1 MAATTDTNRKQT
13 YYGFEREL
21 IEKNV
26 IISGKVYIHPQNYN
40 ESTLFIGE
48 NCIIEEDVCIEA
60 DNLYIASNSHIGKGC
75 RLKGK
80 NIYIGENC
88 LLYEKVFIQVIDEF
102 KLGKRGKIST
112 NCVFRCYSI
121 NIGIELWCNENADV
135 GGGGCWQES
144 ALLEIGDFVHIGK
157 NAMINVCKPV
167 HIGKKT
173 GIGIESMIFTHSAG
187 NGQSV
192 LEGYY
197 HIEKEVWIGNHVS
210 LYSRAFV
217 TPGSVLA
224 DGTIVGANAYISGT
238 TSRGLYVGTPAKLKK
253 EIESP
258 NNIVKAQLLKDIIFS
273 QYSNSATIYWNG
285 VAMNDFSEN
294 AIYLWENIGQE
305 PLLIEND
312 HNITVGIFLEE
323 SCIVSEHYYSSYIVI
338 KEEYIKGKT
347 TEISECLRNTLRR
360 EGIILDYD
368 TYTPYK
374 LDYNMLKKRG
384 IER

>member
-1 MAATTDTNRKQT
+1 MGRNNTKAVKNIAKMYEQLGLAQDDIFHKTKLLLSIYRDVVWATLSDSNCVNEEIY
-13 YYGFEREL
+13 YYGHDLTDALVYLDEFAPDIERSEFERRVCNLFENKWMIDL
-21 IEKNV
+21 IDKAT
-26 IISGKVYIHPQNYN
+26 SKVYDYYN
-40 ESTLFIGE
+40 NGRLYHEILSKSYLSAFRYTESE
-48 NCIIEEDVCIEA
+48 
-60 DNLYIASNSHIGKGC
+60 
-75 RLKGK
+75 
-80 NIYIGENC
+80 
-88 LLYEKVFIQVIDEF
+88 
-102 KLGKRGKIST
+102 
-112 NCVFRCYSI
+112 
-121 NIGIELWCNENADV
+121 
-135 GGGGCWQES
+135 
-144 ALLEIGDFVHIGK
+144 LLEILNLERSTFYDR
-157 NAMINVCKPV
+157 
-167 HIGKKT
+167 KK
-173 GIGIESMIFTHSAG
+173 EA
-187 NGQSV
+187 V
-192 LEGYY
+192 
-197 HIEKEVWIGNHVS
+197 IEKEVWIGNHVS